1 MRGALPELAP
11 MYCHTREEMLIAG
24 YTRIWRVWRGQIWS
38 LAGKPVHEPVEI
50 LLAALRFY
58 PSFILLLFP
67 HLDDMRV

>member
-1 MRGALPELAP
+1 
-11 MYCHTREEMLIAG
+11 MLIAG